1 MNEKNTL
8 TDFYSRYSEN
18 QRKTT
23 EAVVKFVKNCYPYLI
38 LLLNV
43 AVLIGSKL
51 FKTWVENPFTPE
63 FFISLATNLLTTMFC
78 YSCFINY
85 GEKNELMNEALKED
99 WKKWETLSTEVRSHR
114 NEEFSQYCKDQVEI
128 ERVERRNA
136 IISNNT
142 MISPSVYEDKYR
154 NLNTKQIKALKKK
167 GEITKSES
175 FYIIKANDA
184 HKVKPINPMLILS
197 GVKMHHANDVGR
209 DNYSYSTLSILGKPV
224 VTFLITAAV
233 TMFKGSWIGIGDA
246 SAIFDMLY
254 SSILVVIS
262 SIMGYSS
269 GANSAHKEHER
280 IKGRIYFLERF
291 LNNVKA

>member
-1 MNEKNTL
+1 MNEKDSL
-8 TDFYSRYSEN
+8 TDFYSQYSET

-43 AVLIGSKL
+43 AVLVGSKL
-51 FKTWVENPFTPE
+51 FKAWVENPFTPD

-78 YSCFINY
+78 YSCFIKY
-85 GEKNELMNEALKED
+85 GEKTEMKNSALIAD
-99 WKKWETLSTEVRSHR
+99 WKKWETLSAEVRGHR
-114 NEEFSQYCKDQVEI
+114 NEEFSKYCRDQVEL
-128 ERVERRNA
+128 ERAERRNA

-142 MISPSVYEDKYR
+142 MISPSIYEDKYR
-154 NLNTKQIKALKKK
+154 KLNTKQIKALVKR
-167 GEITKSES
+167 GEITKGEA
-175 FYIIKANDA
+175 FYIIRANDA
-184 HKVKPINPMLILS
+184 HNVKPINPILILS
-197 GVKMHHANDVGR
+197 GVKMHHTNDVGR

-233 TMFKGSWIGIGDA
+233 TMFRGTWIGIGDA
-246 SAIFDMLY
+246 SAVFDMLY
-254 SSILVVIS
+254 SIILMVIS

-269 GANSAHKEHER
+269 GANAAYKEHDR
-280 IKGRIYFLERF
+280 IKGRIYFLEKF